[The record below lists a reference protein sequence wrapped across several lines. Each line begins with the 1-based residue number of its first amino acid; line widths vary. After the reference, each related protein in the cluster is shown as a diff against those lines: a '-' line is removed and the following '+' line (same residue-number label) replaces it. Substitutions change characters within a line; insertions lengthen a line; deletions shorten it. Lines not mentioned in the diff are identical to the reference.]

1 MSASARP
8 ILVGREEIGSVAV
21 FATEED
27 GAPWSYLGVENAD
40 LAVDSLRLAK
50 GELRCWKTGGE
61 SHKIQC
67 GMTTIENLFAIGPTH
82 DLIGHLAGRDPR
94 GAFEFHPLAD
104 NRVIARDISL
114 WEANCKTQK
123 RLIAEPTHKGVVVRP
138 ELSQR
143 MRQKKSKLHY
153 RRGMRWTS
161 QALLAASTKDEVL
174 GGSAWTTLGHAD
186 ARVQK
191 AFALWANGALGMMV
205 HWTRGQRTQKGRS
218 TTQIGA
224 LRQIPC
230 PDLAR
235 LPDAKLEN
243 AARSFDELAGL
254 ELKPACQAHCDANR
268 KRVDEAILE
277 MLSLPTSLKQTIE
290 KLRAAWCA
298 EPSVHGNHKTALKL
312 LSQSNHGIDTRQ

>member
-8 ILVGREEIGSVAV
+8 IHVGREEIGSVAV
-21 FATEED
+21 FEPEED

-40 LAVDSLRLAK
+40 LAVDSLLLAK
-50 GELRCWKTGGE
+50 GELRCWNTGQ

-67 GMTTIENLFAIGPTH
+67 GMTTLEKMFQVGPTH
-82 DLIGHLAGRDPR
+82 HLIGHLPGREPI

-104 NRVIARDISL
+104 ERVIARDASL

-123 RLIAEPTHKGVVVRP
+123 WLLTEPTHKGLEVRK
-138 ELSQR
+138 ELAQR
-143 MRQKKSKLHY
+143 MRDQKSKLLY

-161 QALLAASTKDEVL
+161 QALLAATTRDEVI

-191 AFALWANGALGMMV
+191 VFALWANSALGMMV

-230 PDLAR
+230 PNLAR
-235 LPDAKLEN
+235 LPAAKLER
-243 AARSFDELAGL
+243 AAKSFDEMTKL
-254 ELKPACQAHCDANR
+254 ELKPACQAHCDENR
-268 KRVDEAILE
+268 KRIDDVVLA
-277 MLSLPTSLKQTIE
+277 MLSLPKSLKKTID
-290 KLRAAWCA
+290 KMRNAWCA
-298 EPSVHGNHKTALKL
+298 EPSVHGKNKTALEL
-312 LSQSNHGIDTRQ
+312 LKKQAN

>member
-8 ILVGREEIGSVAV
+8 IHVGREEIGSVAV
-21 FATEED
+21 FAPEDD

-50 GELRCWKTGGE
+50 GELRCWNSGQ
-61 SHKIQC
+61 SHKIPC
-67 GMTTIENLFAIGPTH
+67 GMTTIENLFAVGPTH

-104 NRVIARDISL
+104 ERGIARDVSL

-123 RLIAEPTHKGVVVRP
+123 WLIVEPTHKGVVVRP
-138 ELSQR
+138 ELAKR
-143 MRQKKSKLHY
+143 MRQKKSQLLLA
-153 RRGMRWTS
+153 RNMSWTS
-161 QALLAASTKDEVL
+161 QALLAASTRDDVL
-174 GGSAWTTLGHAD
+174 GGRTWTTLGHAD

-205 HWTRGQRTQKGRS
+205 HWTRGQRTQKGIS

-235 LPDAKLEN
+235 LLEASLTLAAN
-243 AARSFDELAGL
+243 AFNELAKR
-254 ELKPACQAHCDANR
+254 ELKPTCQAHCDLNR
-268 KRVDEAILE
+268 KRIDEAILE
-277 MLSLPTSLKQTIE
+277 MLSLPKSLKKTID
-290 KLRAAWCA
+290 KMRHAWCA
-298 EPSVHGNHKTALKL
+298 
-312 LSQSNHGIDTRQ
+312 